1 MRVDSFL
8 HLPCSVVMMIIML
21 LAVAV
26 EQVGEL
32 GVEVGGEQLK
42 VGDNF
47 QVVLA
52 KEDLRNLNNE

>member
-1 MRVDSFL
+1 MRVNSFL